1 MRKSHHARENVYG
14 VKNTEMGITV
24 SILQIRKPEHLKH
37 LKVKKGEGRWGRYTQ
52 LASVK
57 QEFQPSYL
65 IPDSTAKKSSIS
77 SVFPCL
83 DPDI

>member
-37 LKVKKGEGRWGRYTQ
+37 LI
-52 LASVK
+52 
-57 QEFQPSYL
+57 YL
-65 IPDSTAKKSSIS
+65 KFIVYIT
-77 SVFPCL
+77 
-83 DPDI
+83 